1 MEIHKKWREEVL
13 RAAVMP
19 RADCWAA
26 QVGPDFPLMLDCYM
40 ALTVPYA
47 IKLCNALAPHGLKWM
62 EEFLPPDNYEGYK
75 EVLQLHARCKLSI
88 WLR

>member
-1 MEIHKKWREEVL
+1 
-13 RAAVMP
+13 MP
-19 RADCWAA
+19 TAG

-75 EVLQLHARCKLSI
+75 EVLQLHARCKLSTFGSGESSPPFK
-88 WLR
+88 WCDAYFCGA